1 MSIKSA
7 WEIWKDKNSAKP
19 WDYFNPNIVHIN
31 ETMKNDRMSIC
42 NSCDRFIKST
52 TQCKECG
59 CIMKIK
65 TSLPHASCPLGKW
78 NQVDGV

>member
-19 WDYFNPNIVHIN
+19 WDYFNPNIVYIN
-31 ETMKNDRMSIC
+31 ETMKNDRMNIC

>member
-7 WEIWKDKNSAKP
+7 WQIWKDKNSAKP
-19 WDYFNPNIVHIN
+19 WDYFNPNTVLVN
-31 ETMKNDRMSIC
+31 EKMKNDRMNIC

-59 CIMKIK
+59 CIMKMK
-65 TSLPHASCPLGKW
+65 TSIPHASCPLGKW
-78 NQVDGV
+78 NSANGV